1 MTTERLDPRGALTV
15 RLTDRDNRIVS
26 ERRYHNRI
34 VKSGRL
40 MVAQMFAGGTA
51 GPTPAQIGFIGVGTD
66 GTAPV
71 DTQTALIA
79 QRGARAAISER
90 RYEDFADGTGGSA
103 IARVRVILSAVFDY
117 GEANGAAPLREAGSF
132 NAGTAGVMYNR
143 VIFEPVTKTDA
154 FKLTLLWDVEF

>member
-1 MTTERLDPRGALTV
+1 MTRERIDPRGALTV

-26 ERRYHNRI
+26 ERRYANRI

-66 GTAPV
+66 GTAPA
-71 DTQTALIA
+71 DTQAALIA
-79 QRGARAAISER
+79 QRGTRAVVSER
-90 RYEDFADGTGGSA
+90 RYEDFVDGTGA
-103 IARVRVILSAVFDY
+103 NTVARVRVVLTAVFDY

-132 NAGTAGVMYNR
+132 NSATAGVMYNR
-143 VIFEPVTKTDA
+143 VVFEPVTKTDA
-154 FKLTLLWDVEF
+154 FKLTLLWDIEF

>member
-1 MTTERLDPRGALTV
+1 MTTERIDPRGALTV
-15 RLTDRDNRIVS
+15 RLSDQDGRIVN
-26 ERRYHNRI
+26 EQRYRNRI

-66 GTAPV
+66 GTVPA
-71 DTQTALIA
+71 DTQAGLIA
-79 QRGARAAISER
+79 QRGTRAAISER
-90 RYEDFADGTGGSA
+90 RYEDFVDGTGGNA
-103 IARVRVILSAVFDY
+103 VARVRVILTAVFDF

-132 NAGTAGVMYNR
+132 NAATAGVMYNR
-143 VIFEPVTKTDA
+143 VVFEPVTKTDA